1 MDLAVSIL
9 FGHMN
14 VCLPKAPFDSCEYLN
29 HPENSEEAK
38 TVFAV
43 LAKAYR
49 LVIIDCLKRV
59 TFSCFSASP
68 HLLQKSL

>member
-14 VCLPKAPFDSCEYLN
+14 LCLPKPPFDSCESLN
-29 HPENSEEAK
+29 HPENSEEAE
-38 TVFAV
+38 TVFTV
-43 LAKAYR
+43 LPKSYR
-49 LVIIDCLKRV
+49 PVRIDSLTRV
-59 TFSCFSASP
+59 TFPSFSASP